1 MDRRA
6 MALLAF
12 GHVTDD
18 VNQSF
23 IPAMLPFLIIS
34 LHLTYAAAGTL
45 VLAQAISSSVIQ
57 PAIGNLADKR
67 PLPWLI
73 SVGLLLAGGG
83 VALMG
88 VMPSYALVF
97 VAALV
102 SGVGVACFHPEAGR
116 FANYVAGAKKASGMR
131 WFAVGGNIGFSI
143 GPIFAAAVIGAWGLH
158 GSLLAALPVCVASA
172 LVFFELP
179 RLKTFLPAKRKAGTF
194 PEFADDWNSFW
205 KLTGF
210 VVFRSACYLGLV
222 AFFPLYAIGVLHQS
236 PQLGAALDS
245 TYLVCGIAGTIT
257 GGPLADRFGRRAI
270 LIGSTASAA
279 AILAVFIALS
289 HGGALFVGFDFVFAG
304 LIGFTIVASQASF
317 IVLGQEYLPNRI
329 GVATG
334 VTMGLAVSVGGL
346 FSPVFGR
353 IGDTFGLAASMWTIV
368 GLTCAALC
376 FAFVLPP
383 HARRLP
389 YVRSGNPSPASA
401 S

>member
-1 MDRRA
+1 

-23 IPAMLPFLIIS
+23 VPAMLPFLIIS
-34 LHLTYAAAGTL
+34 LHLSYTAAGTL

-73 SVGLLLAGGG
+73 SAGLLLAGGG

-88 VMPSYALVF
+88 VMPTYPLVF
-97 VAALV
+97 LAALV

-116 FANYVAGAKKASGMR
+116 FANFVAGPKKASGMR
-131 WFAVGGNIGFSI
+131 WFAVGGNIGFAI
-143 GPIFAAAVIGAWGLH
+143 GPLFATAVIAAWGIH
-158 GSLLAALPVCVASA
+158 GSLFAALPVCISGA

-179 RLKTFLPAKRKAGTF
+179 RLRTFLPAQRKAGTS

-210 VVFRSACYLGLV
+210 VVFRSACYLGFV
-222 AFFPLYAIGVLHQS
+222 AFLPLYAIGVLHES

-257 GGPLADRFGRRAI
+257 GGPLADRFGRRTI
-270 LIGSTASAA
+270 LIFSTAGAA
-279 AILAVFIALS
+279 VLAGAFVALT
-289 HGGALFVGFDFVFAG
+289 HGGTASVAVDFAFAG
-304 LIGFTIVASQASF
+304 LIGFTLVASQASF

-329 GVATG
+329 GIATG

-353 IGDTFGLAASMWTIV
+353 IGDTFGLTASMWTIV
-368 GLTCAALC
+368 CLTCAALC

-389 YVRSGNPSPASA
+389 YARSGNPSPASA

>member
-1 MDRRA
+1 MG
-6 MALLAF
+6 LLAF

-18 VNQSF
+18 INQSF
-23 IPAMLPFLIIS
+23 IPAMLPFLIVS

-73 SVGLLLAGGG
+73 GLGLLLAGGG

-88 VMPSYALVF
+88 IMPTYILVF
-97 VAALV
+97 GAALI

-116 FANYVAGAKKASGMR
+116 FANYVAGPKKASGMR
-131 WFAVGGNIGFSI
+131 WFAVGGNIGFAI
-143 GPIFAAAVIGAWGLH
+143 GPLFATAVIGIWGIH
-158 GSLLAALPVCVASA
+158 GSLFAALPVCLAAA

-179 RLKTFLPAKRKAGTF
+179 RLRTFLPARRKAGTS
-194 PEFADDWNSFW
+194 PEFADDWESFW

-210 VVFRSACYLGLV
+210 VVLRSACYLGLV
-222 AFFPLYAIGVLHQS
+222 AFLPLYAIGVLHTS
-236 PQLGAALDS
+236 PPIAAALDS
-245 TYLVCGIAGTIT
+245 TYLICGIAGTIA

-270 LIGSTASAA
+270 LIASTASAA
-279 AILAVFIALS
+279 AIVAAFVWFT
-289 HGGALFVGFDFVFAG
+289 HGGTAPVGLDFAFAG
-304 LIGFTIVASQASF
+304 LIGFAIVASQTSF

-329 GVATG
+329 GIATG
-334 VTMGLAVSVGGL
+334 VTMGLAVSVGGM

-353 IGDTFGLAASMWTIV
+353 IGDTLGLTASMWTIV
-368 GLTCAALC
+368 GLTCAALS

-389 YVRSGNPSPASA
+389 YVRSGKPSPASA